1 MGHSYSLSD
10 VLLLDILFRTN
21 ICCMFYNFYI
31 PVKKVSWIFS
41 VIDIFQVLP
50 WCWWYP
56 VDLSSNLFWWYRWST
71 PATRLLKWLWHFS
84 SSNRV
89 IRKGSYLSYLSSW
102 SHLPF
107 LFLFASFP
115 KFFPLY
121 LDISQEWKF
130 VLLENHMWYFYI
142 CYLTGWA
149 ELIRGPYQRHILPGG
164 HFYLMENDNE
174 STLLRMIT
182 EILGVTVE

>member
-1 MGHSYSLSD
+1 MSSF
-10 VLLLDILFRTN
+10 VLTFAAYFITFIYLLKRLAESFQ
-21 ICCMFYNFYI
+21 
-31 PVKKVSWIFS
+31 WLIFS
-41 VIDIFQVLP
+41 RFCPDVDGT
-50 WCWWYP
+50 P